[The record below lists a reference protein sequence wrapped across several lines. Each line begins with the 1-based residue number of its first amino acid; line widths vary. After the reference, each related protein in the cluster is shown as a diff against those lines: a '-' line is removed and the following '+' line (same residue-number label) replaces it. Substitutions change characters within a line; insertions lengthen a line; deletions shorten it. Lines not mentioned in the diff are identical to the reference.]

1 MAGEQDGGVDEVVEE
16 FAIWK
21 KNSPFLYDL
30 LISHSLEWPSL
41 TVDWVPSAP
50 FPHQANPSLAVHKL
64 VLGTHTSEDVPNY
77 LMVADAILP
86 VKASETRINITGEN
100 PIMPKVSDELLPRAY

>member
-16 FAIWK
+16 FSIWK
-21 KNSPFLYDL
+21 KNSPYLYDL

-41 TVDWVPSAP
+41 TVDWVPSPP

-64 VLGTHTSEDVPNY
+64 ILGTHTSEDVPNF
-77 LMVADAILP
+77 LMVADAIFP
-86 VKASETRINITGEN
+86 IKASETRIDISGEN
-100 PIMPKVSDELLPRAY
+100 PIMPKVSDELLLTAY

>member
-21 KNSPFLYDL
+21 KNSPYLYDL

-41 TVDWVPSAP
+41 TVDWVPAAP
-50 FPHQANPSLAVHKL
+50 FPHQANSSLAVHKL
-64 VLGTHTSEDVPNY
+64 VLGTHTSEEAPNF

-86 VKASETRINITGEN
+86 VKASETRLDISEEN
-100 PIMPKVSDELLPRAY
+100 PFMPKVSDELLLCAC